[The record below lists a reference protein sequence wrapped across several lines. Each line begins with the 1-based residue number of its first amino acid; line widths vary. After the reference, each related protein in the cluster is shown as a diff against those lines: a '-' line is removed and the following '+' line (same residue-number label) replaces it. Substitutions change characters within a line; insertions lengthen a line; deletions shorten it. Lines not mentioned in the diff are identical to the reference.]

1 MKRIDFL
8 IMTRKKIRTVRN
20 ILIIILLTYNIAVYS
35 QNNQVQDF
43 VYADSYG
50 DTIVI
55 NDTDILIDQIDT
67 EFLKNNFTGEY
78 VIDSLLSSDI
88 RYKINITGLKRIK
101 RNKKYQISV
110 MITKQNPN
118 VEDLLK
124 SMGFSNYIMTLK
136 KIDNIYKIETI
147 TYLSSEI

>member
-1 MKRIDFL
+1 M
-8 IMTRKKIRTVRN
+8 V
-20 ILIIILLTYNIAVYS
+20 VYS
-35 QNNQVQDF
+35 PDKQVQDF

-55 NDTDILIDQIDT
+55 NDTDILIDPIDT
-67 EFLKNNFTGEY
+67 DFLKKNFTGEH

-110 MITKQNPN
+110 MITKQNPC
-118 VEDLLK
+118 VVDLIK
-124 SMGFSNYIMTLK
+124 SMGFSNYIMTIK
-136 KIDNIYKIETI
+136 KNDNIYQIVTVN
-147 TYLSSEI
+147 YLNSEI

>member
-1 MKRIDFL
+1 
-8 IMTRKKIRTVRN
+8 MTRKKIRTVRN
-20 ILIIILLTYNIAVYS
+20 ILTIILLTYNITVYS
-35 QNNQVQDF
+35 QNKQVQDF

-78 VIDSLLSSDI
+78 VIESLLSSDI

-110 MITKQNPN
+110 MITKQNPS

>member
-1 MKRIDFL
+1 M
-8 IMTRKKIRTVRN
+8 RN
-20 ILIIILLTYNIAVYS
+20 ILTIILLTYNITVYS
-35 QNNQVQDF
+35 QNKQVQDF

-78 VIDSLLSSDI
+78 VIESLLSSDI

-110 MITKQNPN
+110 MITKQNPS